1 MSLMKLL
8 SVSKSFA
15 GGRNQPGRYK
25 MVEQGLLPK
34 FAPVGRPVSLAP
46 KRKSDGPAAKKEQS
60 APPMGASNSLPESL
74 FQAADP
80 ATDPVKAVA
89 PTPRAAVCVN
99 AIAAPTNWFR
109 LGNNPF
115 VNRPAG
121 KPKPLTPQGASKNG
135 AGTASSPHFVSSTA
149 FYGDEPS
156 PPLLA
161 RVLERTL
168 LTPAQAELSLDAVK
182 PVRNDLS
189 DSDLQI
195 VPARPGI
202 KPDALKAPRP
212 RLLKPELTG
221 FAWSRLTAR
230 LFNSE
235 RVRA

>member
-8 SVSKSFA
+8 SMSKSFA

-25 MVEQGLLPK
+25 MAEQGLLPK

-46 KRKSDGPAAKKEQS
+46 KRKSDGLAEKKEQN
-60 APPMGASNSLPESL
+60 AIPMGASNSLPGSL
-74 FQAADP
+74 FQVADP
-80 ATDPVKAVA
+80 VNEPVKAGA
-89 PTPRAAVCVN
+89 PTSRAAVCVN
-99 AIAAPTNWFR
+99 AIATPMNWFR

-115 VNRPAG
+115 GNRLAG
-121 KPKPLTPQGASKNG
+121 RPKPLTPQGASENG
-135 AGTASSPHFVSSTA
+135 AGTASHFVSSTA
-149 FYGDEPS
+149 FYRDEPS

-161 RVLERTL
+161 RLLKRSL

-195 VPARPGI
+195 VPARPEI
-202 KPDALKAPRP
+202 KPDALKTARP
-212 RLLKPELTG
+212 RLLRPELTG

-230 LFNSE
+230 FFNSE

>member
-25 MVEQGLLPK
+25 MAEQGLLPK

-46 KRKSDGPAAKKEQS
+46 KRKSDGPAVKKEQN
-60 APPMGASNSLPESL
+60 ATPMGALNSLPESL
-74 FQAADP
+74 FQVADP
-80 ATDPVKAVA
+80 VTGPVKAVA

-115 VNRPAG
+115 VNKPAG
-121 KPKPLTPQGASKNG
+121 RPKPLTPP
-135 AGTASSPHFVSSTA
+135 T
-149 FYGDEPS
+149 
-156 PPLLA
+156 
-161 RVLERTL
+161 
-168 LTPAQAELSLDAVK
+168 QAELSLDAVK

-195 VPARPGI
+195 VPARPEMR
-202 KPDALKAPRP
+202 PDASQTPTP

>member
-1 MSLMKLL
+1 MKRMSLMKLL

-46 KRKSDGPAAKKEQS
+46 KRKSDGPAVKKEQN
-60 APPMGASNSLPESL
+60 ATPMGALNSLPESL
-74 FQAADP
+74 FQVADP
-80 ATDPVKAVA
+80 VTGPVKAVA

-115 VNRPAG
+115 VNKPAG
-121 KPKPLTPQGASKNG
+121 RPKP
-135 AGTASSPHFVSSTA
+135 
-149 FYGDEPS
+149 
-156 PPLLA
+156 
-161 RVLERTL
+161 

-230 LFNSE
+230 FFNSE

>member
-1 MSLMKLL
+1 MKLL

-46 KRKSDGPAAKKEQS
+46 KRKSDGPAVKKEQN
-60 APPMGASNSLPESL
+60 ATPMGASNSPPGNL
-74 FQAADP
+74 FQGADP
-80 ATDPVKAVA
+80 VTDPVKAVA

-121 KPKPLTPQGASKNG
+121 RPKPLTPQGASKNG
-135 AGTASSPHFVSSTA
+135 VGTASSPHFVSSTA

-161 RVLERTL
+161 RALKRTL
-168 LTPAQAELSLDAVK
+168 LTTAQAELSLDAVK

-195 VPARPGI
+195 VPARPEI
-202 KPDALKAPRP
+202 KPDALKWPGP
-212 RLLKPELTG
+212 RLLKPALTG

-230 LFNSE
+230 FFNSE

>member
-1 MSLMKLL
+1 MKLL

-25 MVEQGLLPK
+25 MAEQGLLPK

-46 KRKSDGPAAKKEQS
+46 KRKSDGPAVKKEQN
-60 APPMGASNSLPESL
+60 ATPIGASNSLPESL
-74 FQAADP
+74 FQGADP
-80 ATDPVKAVA
+80 LTDPVKAGA
-89 PTPRAAVCVN
+89 PTPRAAACVN

-121 KPKPLTPQGASKNG
+121 RPKPLTA
-135 AGTASSPHFVSSTA
+135 
-149 FYGDEPS
+149 
-156 PPLLA
+156 
-161 RVLERTL
+161 
-168 LTPAQAELSLDAVK
+168 AQTELSLDAVK

-195 VPARPGI
+195 VPARPEI
-202 KPDALKAPRP
+202 KPDALKKARP

-221 FAWSRLTAR
+221 FGWSRLTAR
-230 LFNSE
+230 FFNSE

>member
-46 KRKSDGPAAKKEQS
+46 KRESDGPAVKKEQN
-60 APPMGASNSLPESL
+60 ATPIGASNSLPESL
-74 FQAADP
+74 FQGADP

-99 AIAAPTNWFR
+99 ATAAPTNWFR

-121 KPKPLTPQGASKNG
+121 RPKPLTA
-135 AGTASSPHFVSSTA
+135 
-149 FYGDEPS
+149 
-156 PPLLA
+156 
-161 RVLERTL
+161 
-168 LTPAQAELSLDAVK
+168 AQTELSLDAVK

-195 VPARPGI
+195 VPARPEMR
-202 KPDALKAPRP
+202 PDASKTPSP

>member
-1 MSLMKLL
+1 MKLL

-15 GGRNQPGRYK
+15 GGKNQPGRYK

-46 KRKSDGPAAKKEQS
+46 KRKSDVPEAKKEQS
-60 APPMGASNSLPESL
+60 PISMGASNSQPENL
-74 FQAADP
+74 FQIAGP
-80 ATDPVKAVA
+80 MTEPVKAVA
-89 PTPRAAVCVN
+89 PTPQAARCVN
-99 AIAAPTNWFR
+99 AISAPTNWFR

-121 KPKPLTPQGASKNG
+121 SLR
-135 AGTASSPHFVSSTA
+135 
-149 FYGDEPS
+149 
-156 PPLLA
+156 PP
-161 RVLERTL
+161 
-168 LTPAQAELSLDAVK
+168 TPAQGELSLVAVK

-195 VPARPGI
+195 VPARPET
-202 KPDALKAPRP
+202 KPEASKPPRP
-212 RLLKPELTG
+212 RLLRPELTG

-230 LFNSE
+230 FFNSE

>member
-1 MSLMKLL
+1 MKLL

-15 GGRNQPGRYK
+15 GGRDQSGRYK

-46 KRKSDGPAAKKEQS
+46 KRKSDVPPAKTEQS
-60 APPMGASNSLPESL
+60 AIQIGASNSPPENL
-74 FQAADP
+74 FQIADRV
-80 ATDPVKAVA
+80 TEPVKTVE

-99 AIAAPTNWFR
+99 GIVAPTNWFR
-109 LGNNPF
+109 LGNKPF
-115 VNRPAG
+115 VDRPAG
-121 KPKPLTPQGASKNG
+121 RPNP
-135 AGTASSPHFVSSTA
+135 
-149 FYGDEPS
+149 
-156 PPLLA
+156 
-161 RVLERTL
+161 

-195 VPARPGI
+195 VPARPAI
-202 KPDALKAPRP
+202 EPDALKPPRP
-212 RLLKPELTG
+212 RLVRPELTG

>member
-46 KRKSDGPAAKKEQS
+46 KRKSDGPAVKKEQN
-60 APPMGASNSLPESL
+60 ATPMGASNSLPESS
-74 FQAADP
+74 FQGADP

-99 AIAAPTNWFR
+99 ANAAPTNWFR
-109 LGNNPF
+109 LGNKPF
-115 VNRPAG
+115 VSRSVGRP
-121 KPKPLTPQGASKNG
+121 N
-135 AGTASSPHFVSSTA
+135 
-149 FYGDEPS
+149 
-156 PPLLA
+156 PPA
-161 RVLERTL
+161 
-168 LTPAQAELSLDAVK
+168 PAQAELSLDAVK

-195 VPARPGI
+195 VTGKPEI
-202 KPDALKAPRP
+202 KPDSLKPPPRWL
-212 RLLKPELTG
+212 RPELTG
-221 FAWSRLTAR
+221 
-230 LFNSE
+230 
-235 RVRA
+235 

>member
-8 SVSKSFA
+8 SVSKSLA

-46 KRKSDGPAAKKEQS
+46 KRKSDGPTVKKEQS
-60 APPMGASNSLPESL
+60 TTPTAASNSLPGNL
-74 FQAADP
+74 FQVADP
-80 ATDPVKAVA
+80 VTEVVKAVA

-99 AIAAPTNWFR
+99 ANAAPTNWFR

-121 KPKPLTPQGASKNG
+121 RPKPLTPQGAYKNG

-161 RVLERTL
+161 RFLERTL

-195 VPARPGI
+195 VPAKPEI
-202 KPDALKAPRP
+202 KPDALKPPRP
-212 RLLKPELTG
+212 HLLRPELTG

-230 LFNSE
+230 FFNSE

>member
-1 MSLMKLL
+1 MKLL

-46 KRKSDGPAAKKEQS
+46 KRKSDGPAVKKEQS
-60 APPMGASNSLPESL
+60 ATPMGASNSLPESL
-74 FQAADP
+74 FQA
-80 ATDPVKAVA
+80 TDPVSEPFKAVA

-109 LGNNPF
+109 LGNKPF
-115 VNRPAG
+115 VNPRAG
-121 KPKPLTPQGASKNG
+121 RPKPLTPA
-135 AGTASSPHFVSSTA
+135 P
-149 FYGDEPS
+149 
-156 PPLLA
+156 
-161 RVLERTL
+161 
-168 LTPAQAELSLDAVK
+168 AELSLEAVK

-212 RLLKPELTG
+212 RLLKSELTG

-230 LFNSE
+230 FFDSE

>member
-8 SVSKSFA
+8 SMSKSFA
-15 GGRNQPGRYK
+15 GGRTQSGRYK
-25 MVEQGLLPK
+25 IVDQGLLPK

-46 KRKSDGPAAKKEQS
+46 KRKSDGPPAKKEQS
-60 APPMGASNSLPESL
+60 TTPMGASISLRENL
-74 FQAADP
+74 FQVADP
-80 ATDPVKAVA
+80 VTEPVKAVVA
-89 PTPRAAVCVN
+89 TPRAAGCGN
-99 AIAAPTNWFR
+99 AVAAPTNWFR

-121 KPKPLTPQGASKNG
+121 SPKPP
-135 AGTASSPHFVSSTA
+135 
-149 FYGDEPS
+149 
-156 PPLLA
+156 
-161 RVLERTL
+161 
-168 LTPAQAELSLDAVK
+168 TPAHAELSLDAVK

-195 VPARPGI
+195 VPAKPEI
-202 KPDALKAPRP
+202 KPDALNSPRP
-212 RLLKPELTG
+212 RLPRPELTG

>member
-1 MSLMKLL
+1 MKLL

-15 GGRNQPGRYK
+15 GGRDQSGRYK

-34 FAPVGRPVSLAP
+34 FAPMGRPLSLAP

-80 ATDPVKAVA
+80 VTEPVKAVA
-89 PTPRAAVCVN
+89 PTSRAAVCVN
-99 AIAAPTNWFR
+99 AIAAPMNWFR

-115 VNRPAG
+115 ANRPAG
-121 KPKPLTPQGASKNG
+121 RPKPLPPQGASENG
-135 AGTASSPHFVSSTA
+135 AGTASYPHSVSSTA
-149 FYGDEPS
+149 FHGDEPS

-168 LTPAQAELSLDAVK
+168 LTPAPAELSLDAVK

-195 VPARPGI
+195 VPARPEI
-202 KPDALKAPRP
+202 KPDVSKPPRP
-212 RLLKPELTG
+212 RLFRPELTG

-230 LFNSE
+230 FFNSE